1 MRLGEILDLAVQ
13 LLRTNLALFVAIALP
28 PGIAQFGMSTASD
41 FVRADGK
48 GATYALALL
57 ASVVFV
63 LASMIISPMAGA
75 AKCWATSQLV
85 LDRPVTMR
93 EAYGAF
99 SRRKAQLV
107 YLSIVQ
113 SLMSFWPGIILYIIL
128 SASISG
134 LGSKASVAMTSFIM
148 VVAMVPCGLLWARY
162 QLAYPAAAILGTDVS
177 ASIKRSVTLG
187 DGFRWKVL
195 WASAL
200 PAGVFWAL
208 QFSGDLLID
217 LLKGISSFGRHVDFL
232 APFIQNFWHLLVG
245 LVFLPLQS
253 IAITL
258 VYYDLCVRKEGLD
271 VALMMEQA
279 GMTTSELPAALA
291 SAGEGPA

>member
-28 PGIAQFGMSTASD
+28 PAIAQFGMSTASD
-41 FVRADGK
+41 LSGTDGTVPHF
-48 GATYALALL
+48 GIALFALPIFALASL
-57 ASVVFV
+57 
-63 LASMIISPMAGA
+63 IISPMALA
-75 AKCWATSQLV
+75 AKCWAASQLV

-93 EAYGAF
+93 AAYGAF
-99 SRRKAQLV
+99 SRRKGSLV
-107 YLSIVQ
+107 WLSIIQ
-113 SLMSFWPGIILYIIL
+113 NLMSFWPAIILFIIIDATV
-128 SASISG
+128 SAMGAKVSTG
-134 LGSKASVAMTSFIM
+134 LTGFLILLA
-148 VVAMVPCGLLWARY
+148 VVPFALVWARY
-162 QLAYPAAAILGTDVS
+162 QLAFPAAAILGTDTS

-200 PAGVFWAL
+200 PAGIFWAL
-208 QFSGDLLID
+208 QLSGDWVIE
-217 LLKGISSFGRHVDFL
+217 LLKGIHSFGRHADFL

-245 LVFLPLQS
+245 LVFLPLQA

-271 VALMMEQA
+271 VALMMEKA
-279 GMTTSELPAALA
+279 GMTDSEQPAELA
-291 SAGEGPA
+291 SAGEGSA